1 MYSKVSGQNGKV
13 NHHLYMS
20 KMMLELFLDAKTFVI
35 VFTFAKMIMG
45 FTVIEKYTRAVRK
58 VLRQSPFKRKLL
70 VYQHKTSHVT
80 CFRCILY
87 YFVWKTEI
95 ILLGTFLSLL

>member
-1 MYSKVSGQNGKV
+1 MNKSAVRPRGLQLHNPLYQEPTRLDLINSIKSNGAI
-13 NHHLYMS
+13 L
-20 KMMLELFLDAKTFVI
+20 
-35 VFTFAKMIMG
+35 
-45 FTVIEKYTRAVRK
+45 TRAVRK